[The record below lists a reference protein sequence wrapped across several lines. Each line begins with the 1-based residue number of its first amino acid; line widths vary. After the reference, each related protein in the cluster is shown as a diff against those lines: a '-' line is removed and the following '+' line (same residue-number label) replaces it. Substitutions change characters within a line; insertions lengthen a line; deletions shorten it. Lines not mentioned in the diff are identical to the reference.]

1 MEDDTGFGTF
11 EYTSLDRGPYEKM
24 VVALKVIATLSFC
37 FVVAIELYS
46 KFYLHQE
53 VQYDLQAAILAAAVS
68 GAYALELVLVKNLSE
83 FRKTFDVVVATI
95 YLVLSIDIFAFL

>member
-1 MEDDTGFGTF
+1 MEDLTSFGTF
-11 EYTSLDRGPYEKM
+11 DHAFLDRGPYEKL
-24 VVALKVIATLSFC
+24 VIALKVIATLSFC

-53 VQYDLQAAILAAAVS
+53 VQYDLQAAVLAAAVS